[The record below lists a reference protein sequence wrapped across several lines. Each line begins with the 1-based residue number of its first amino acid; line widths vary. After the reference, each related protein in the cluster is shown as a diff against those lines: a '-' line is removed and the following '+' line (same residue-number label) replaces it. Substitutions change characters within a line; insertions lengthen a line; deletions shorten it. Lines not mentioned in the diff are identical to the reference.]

1 MFPDVPELPKH
12 SLPFTALAPS
22 EESSKSDGDEASA
35 GFFAGH
41 KVSILDLDKATLLQ
55 CLYKHATCNGDLLA
69 YLPFAELQKD
79 MQTLTYQEAEQLIAK
94 KNQDLCFDFIKG
106 KPIKVD
112 VGEAISS
119 PAVMTVSMA
128 RVNVRPRL
136 RRHSADGLPYR
147 NTAVCSQLRDLT
159 SEVSFTRKGH
169 EKPSFKALGKMLRLL
184 DALNGK
190 ELGMTCNQMNQENK

>member
-12 SLPFTALAPS
+12 SLPFTALAPL

-112 VGEAISS
+112 VGGGYIITNGYDSFHGEGQCEAAVKEAFSRWSS
-119 PAVMTVSMA
+119 VQEHSRLQSTEGLDIRSLIHQK
-128 RVNVRPRL
+128 RP
-136 RRHSADGLPYR
+136 
-147 NTAVCSQLRDLT
+147 
-159 SEVSFTRKGH
+159 
-169 EKPSFKALGKMLRLL
+169 
-184 DALNGK
+184 
-190 ELGMTCNQMNQENK
+190 